1 MLAAAV
7 GATSALSLG
16 AACSTE
22 DSPRQL
28 ERIDG
33 PAEVDEE
40 RLGGQPGAVNDG
52 DQGG

>member
-1 MLAAAV
+1 LAAGLGV
-7 GATSALSLG
+7 TSALSLAVG
-16 AACSTE
+16 CSTE

-52 DQGG
+52 DEGG